1 MPLSQNT
8 GRLAPVIMVLGTAS
22 SVGKSTLVAA
32 LCRIAARRGLR
43 VAPFKAQNMS
53 NNAAVTADGGEIGR
67 STAVQA
73 EAARVAPTVQM
84 NPVLIKPEG
93 AMRSQIIV
101 EGRPWRSLDAR
112 DYWQRRDLLW
122 EVVTRNLDA
131 LRSQYDLVIA
141 EGAGSPVELNLKP
154 RDIVNARVA
163 TYAQARTLLVG
174 DIDVGGIFAQLLG
187 TLMLLEPEERALIR
201 GLVVNRFRG
210 DPALFHAG
218 VAILEQRSGLPVLGV
233 VPWVH
238 DLGLAEEDAVALER
252 GPAPQGAGLTIAVL
266 RVPAIANFDDLDP
279 LAREPGVFV
288 RYVDMPQEIAGAAAV
303 ILPGTKHTLAA
314 RRWLGERGFD
324 AALSSFPG
332 AIVGICGGYQLL
344 GTRISDPLG
353 VEGAGGD
360 APGLGL
366 LPVET
371 IFAAEKHTVQVEAH
385 ARAPWAHG
393 APLRGYEIHAG
404 RTTGPDE
411 HPLATIT
418 SRGGTPTQADDGH
431 LSADGRVWGCYIHG
445 IFANTA
451 FRRGWLG
458 SLGWQGAEIAP
469 LPDPYDRLADI
480 VEAAFGID
488 HLAAL
493 LPPG

>member
-1 MPLSQNT
+1 
-8 GRLAPVIMVLGTAS
+8 MVLGTAS

-93 AMRSQIIV
+93 HMRSQIIV
-101 EGRPWRSLDAR
+101 EGRPWRSLDAL
-112 DYWQRRDLLW
+112 DYWQRKDLLW

-131 LRSQYDLVIA
+131 LRGQYDLVIA

-174 DIDVGGIFAQLLG
+174 DIDAGGIFAQLLG
-187 TLMLLEPEERALIR
+187 TLMLLEPAERALIC
-201 GLVVNRFRG
+201 GLVANRFRG
-210 DPALFHAG
+210 DPALFHDG

-233 VPWVH
+233 VPWVD

-252 GPAPQGAGLTIAVL
+252 GPAPAGAGVGIAVL
-266 RVPAIANFDDLDP
+266 RIPAIANFDDVDP
-279 LAREPGVFV
+279 LAREPGVYV
-288 RYVDMPQEIAGAAAV
+288 RYVDRPHEIAGAAAV
-303 ILPGTKHTLAA
+303 IIPGTKHTLAA
-314 RRWLGERGFD
+314 RRWLSERGFD
-324 AALSSFPG
+324 AALASFPG
-332 AIVGICGGYQLL
+332 AVVGICGGYQLL

-371 IFAAEKHTVQVEAH
+371 VFAAEKRTVQIEARAH
-385 ARAPWAHG
+385 APWAAG

-404 RTTGPDE
+404 RTAGPAGI
-411 HPLATIT
+411 PLATIT
-418 SRGGTPTQADDGH
+418 RRGEAPDCEGDGSI
-431 LSADGRVWGCYIHG
+431 SADGRIWGCYIHG
-445 IFANTA
+445 IFANPA

-458 SLGWQGAEIAP
+458 SLGWLGAGAP
-469 LPDPYDRLADI
+469 PPPDPYDRLAD
-480 VEAAFGID
+480 VVATAFGAA

-493 LPPG
+493 LQI